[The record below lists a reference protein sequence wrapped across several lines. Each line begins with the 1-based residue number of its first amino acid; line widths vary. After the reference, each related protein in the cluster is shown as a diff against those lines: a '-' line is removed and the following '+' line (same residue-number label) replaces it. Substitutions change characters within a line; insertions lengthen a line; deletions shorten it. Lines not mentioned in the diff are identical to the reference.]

1 MDLQT
6 SKFELV
12 KLILNTKNQSLI
24 EKVYAILKSEVKDDI
39 PEFTEAQIK
48 EIQQGL
54 EQLKKGESITFK
66 DYLKKVS

>member
-1 MDLQT
+1 MDLQI
-6 SKFELV
+6 SKFELI

-24 EKVYAILKSEVKDDI
+24 EKVYGMLKSEVKDDF
-39 PEFTEAQIK
+39 PEFTNAQIK
-48 EIQQGL
+48 EIQLGL